1 MLWDCKIFDPLWL
14 SLLRLAK
21 DCNLSSASNRLIF
34 GSGGGLVVSVL
45 VFYPDGLSSNPAEAY
60 SFSVNFVFE
69 ANKNIQKEAVIY
81 KKAVASSPVDV
92 IGDNAM
98 VGCCKSRDEF

>member
-1 MLWDCKIFDPLWL
+1 MKEKRPVRIYLIKESRSQENNLIREPLNT
-14 SLLRLAK
+14 LLKGR
-21 DCNLSSASNRLIF
+21 
-34 GSGGGLVVSVL
+34 GGGQVVSVL

-60 SFSVNFVFE
+60 SFSVKFVFE